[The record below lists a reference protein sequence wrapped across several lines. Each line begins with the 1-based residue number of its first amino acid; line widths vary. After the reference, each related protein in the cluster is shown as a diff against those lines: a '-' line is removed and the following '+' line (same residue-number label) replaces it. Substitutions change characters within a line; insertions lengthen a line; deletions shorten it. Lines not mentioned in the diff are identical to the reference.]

1 MIIINSIGDAQKL
14 NKGDQYIIGFDFQNP
29 INMNIKKIEQ
39 IQSAIE
45 KEFDSTKEK
54 TKKV

>member
-1 MIIINSIGDAQKL
+1 MIIIKSIGEAQKL

-39 IQSAIE
+39 IQDFIDRKFNTQE
-45 KEFDSTKEK
+45 
-54 TKKV
+54 

>member
-1 MIIINSIGDAQKL
+1 MIIIKSVGDAQKL

-39 IQSAIE
+39 IQDFIDRKFNTQE
-45 KEFDSTKEK
+45 
-54 TKKV
+54 

>member
-1 MIIINSIGDAQKL
+1 MIIIKSIGEAQKL

-39 IQSAIE
+39 IQNFI
-45 KEFDSTKEK
+45 D
-54 TKKV
+54 KKFNTQE